1 MAPCPE
7 IAKSSA
13 SSRPLSIQVWMQK
26 VPRGTAR
33 TNWRGVLPS
42 VKAMPAR
49 SQRATVSV
57 MGNLRRFYP
66 SVGCYSYADGMRQ
79 TRTGGHLEHRPPG
92 RCTALAGD
100 AGADGMVG
108 GSIAK
113 RILNLIKYIRCS
125 RHWRD

>member
-42 VKAMPAR
+42 VKAMPVR
-49 SQRATVSV
+49 SLRATASV
-57 MGNLRRFYP
+57 TGSLRAFYP
-66 SVGCYSYADGMRQ
+66 SVGYCSYDDGACQ

-92 RCTALAGD
+92 RCGALVGD
-100 AGADGMVG
+100 AGADGVVG
-108 GSIAK
+108 GKQWKIVSGG
-113 RILNLIKYIRCS
+113 KYEKVF
-125 RHWRD
+125 WQNVFA